1 MKNYVKR
8 VILFWFCMV
17 FYMLVQAQVREN
29 RITGHVY
36 DSQNLPLAGV
46 NIKYSLWDSLQ

>member
-17 FYMLVQAQVREN
+17 FYMLVQAQVREKL
-29 RITGHVY
+29 IC
-36 DSQNLPLAGV
+36 QA
-46 NIKYSLWDSLQ
+46 

>member
-36 DSQNLPLAGV
+36 DSQNLPLAV
-46 NIKYSLWDSLQ
+46 IRFSLT